1 MRRLRFATAADAP
14 ALLAIYNES
23 IPTNVTFEYEL
34 PSVEE
39 FARRIVTMSAVYPY
53 LVAEENGVPVGY
65 AYAHQIGERAAYRY
79 GAELSIYL
87 SASACGKGLGKKL
100 YAVLMDLLRL
110 QGIRTVYGLVAS
122 PNPASEA
129 LHRGF
134 GFHLMG
140 KQRNAGYKNGGW
152 IDLLWFEKAIAP
164 YDQTPAPLLPIGAL
178 PREAVDKI
186 LASFSF

>member
-100 YAVLMDLLRL
+100 YAILMDLLRL

-152 IDLLWFEKAIAP
+152 IDLLWFEKAIVP

>member
-1 MRRLRFATAADAP
+1 MLLQLR
-14 ALLAIYNES
+14 
-23 IPTNVTFEYEL
+23 EL
-34 PSVEE
+34 
-39 FARRIVTMSAVYPY
+39 
-53 LVAEENGVPVGY
+53 
-65 AYAHQIGERAAYRY
+65 
-79 GAELSIYL
+79 
-87 SASACGKGLGKKL
+87 
-100 YAVLMDLLRL
+100 DLLRL